1 MLLGLMQ
8 HCEGLG
14 FSVVRPDGLL
24 CQILTLPYLTLPY
37 LTLPS
42 CTLTSACSICLPLR
56 FVFLGLCIR
65 CCKVLGCGIVVFQ
78 DSVLSRFRLQ
88 HSRSLQ
94 NLQPVSTSRY
104 MIQEDHVYGFVFRF
118 ALLSHDYCCF
128 NNTHGTDRDRDQ
140 LLNTHHC
147 RTCNA
152 LTHDRYM
159 IQKDHVYSFVFR
171 FALLSHDYCC
181 FNNTHGTDRD
191 RDQLLNTHHCRTCN
205 ALRAQSLT
213 GRRRAL
219 GNRNSL
225 VRSSD
230 LVLPGLRIQLR
241 LHFRREIN
249 FTLTRAAVRA
259 VVVQQSEDSGSLD
272 GTMQE
277 YSLSKSQVKH
287 DGARSSL
294 GSNTKPNSK
303 HWFTA
308 SFLQPLP
315 YLVTLQDP
323 ENCQLTSSFLL
334 VLKQQ

>member
-1 MLLGLMQ
+1 MCIVLSLGL
-8 HCEGLG
+8 L
-14 FSVVRPDGLL
+14 S
-24 CQILTLPYLTLPY
+24 YLM
-37 LTLPS
+37 
-42 CTLTSACSICLPLR
+42 I
-56 FVFLGLCIR
+56 
-65 CCKVLGCGIVVFQ
+65 IVV
-78 DSVLSRFRLQ
+78 LIT
-88 HSRSLQ
+88 
-94 NLQPVSTSRY
+94 PT
-104 MIQEDHVYGFVFRF
+104 
-118 ALLSHDYCCF
+118 AL
-128 NNTHGTDRDRDQ
+128 TDRDQ

-159 IQKDHVYSFVFR
+159 IQEDHVYSFVFR

-259 VVVQQSEDSGSLD
+259 VVVQ
-272 GTMQE
+272 
-277 YSLSKSQVKH
+277 
-287 DGARSSL
+287 
-294 GSNTKPNSK
+294 
-303 HWFTA
+303 
-308 SFLQPLP
+308 
-315 YLVTLQDP
+315 
-323 ENCQLTSSFLL
+323 
-334 VLKQQ
+334 